1 MEKNNDIKLTSE
13 EESELL
19 EINTDFQNVLIDLGQ
34 VHVKKYYHT
43 EEIKN
48 LEKLEGECKLAYTE
62 VEKKEYNFRV
72 RMNKKYGNGKVDF
85 ETSSFIKE

>member
-1 MEKNNDIKLTSE
+1 MNIVVKLFIIIIMEKNNDIKLTSE

-19 EINTDFQNVLIDLGQ
+19 EINTYFQNVLIDLGQ

-48 LEKLEGECKLAYTE
+48 LEKLEDELEKITEEVGIDKLPAIA
-62 VEKKEYNFRV
+62 V
-72 RMNKKYGNGKVDF
+72 RLQRKMAG
-85 ETSSFIKE
+85 